1 MIEIKSTQESV
12 YLAKAFDLGCSVRNS
27 ENRYIAEELT
37 DKAISE
43 LEQHNDDASKRK
55 LKFYYL
61 LKCEIK
67 RLDEDIAEYR
77 FKVKHFCDSIHRTE
91 YFEKYMDMVNA
102 TLTTKRVIDHSEI
115 NSRVIKRY
123 EWGNI
128 KSYHWGLNLKHTH
141 RLQDAFIKEYSLLK
155 ILKAHKIST
164 KRH

>member
-1 MIEIKSTQESV
+1 MIEMKSTQESV
-12 YLAKAFDLGCSVRNS
+12 YLAKAFDLGYSVRNS

-91 YFEKYMDMVNA
+91 YFEKYMEMVNE
-102 TLTTKRVIDHSEI
+102 TLTGKSIIGHSVRNSEVTKRDD
-115 NSRVIKRY
+115 
-123 EWGNI
+123 WGNVRP
-128 KSYHWGLNLKHTH
+128 YFRGLNLKHTH

-164 KRH
+164 KKH